1 MNKQKKKNLF
11 LVTLVTVFVIIISTL
26 IIFTLKKPTLPN
38 NDQKSN
44 HGCIKGGCSGQ
55 LCVDEQAGES
65 GVSTCEW
72 RDEYE
77 CYKYAVC
84 ERQKNGKCAF
94 SPNTQFQQCLD
105 KNLPALKKSVN

>member
-11 LVTLVTVFVIIISTL
+11 LITLVTVFVIIVSTL
-26 IIFTLKKPTLPN
+26 IIFTLKKTSSTDSQK
-38 NDQKSN
+38 NDN
-44 HGCIKGGCSGQ
+44 GCIKGGCSGQ

-65 GVSTCEW
+65 GISTCEW

-84 ERQKNGKCAF
+84 ERQKSGKCAF
-94 SPNTQFQQCLD
+94 TPNTQFQQCLD

>member
-1 MNKQKKKNLF
+1 MNKQKRQNLF
-11 LVTLVTVFVIIISTL
+11 LITLVTVFLIIISTL
-26 IIFTLKKPTLPN
+26 IIFTLKKPTSPN
-38 NDQKSN
+38 NAQN
-44 HGCIKGGCSGQ
+44 NNGCIKGGCSGQ

-65 GVSTCEW
+65 GISTCEW

-94 SPNTQFQQCLD
+94 TPNTQFQQCLN
-105 KNLPALKKSVN
+105 KNLPALKKSIN